1 MTKIFKGKIVGNNL
15 RYDFKHMPP
24 SEFESSDVRF
34 QGESPMV
41 DEFHTFTV
49 RGFYKI
55 GSLVNIE
62 VTILEN
68 IE

>member
-1 MTKIFKGKIVGNNL
+1 MVN
-15 RYDFKHMPP
+15 
-24 SEFESSDVRF
+24 EFN
-34 QGESPMV
+34 
-41 DEFHTFTV
+41 TLTV
-49 RGFYKI
+49 RGFYTI